1 MENKP
6 SQIYMDK
13 HEICLAKNDDD
24 QYFPFT
30 YKNNKGDWVVPLKGD
45 IIFDWIT
52 YVKRTV
58 GSEINPITRKKVAG
72 NLNPMQW
79 GISINI
85 INSLI
90 EYKTDIYSLMA
101 SRQTGRHTCPLKPNM
116 GIGVKRNEVLSE
128 EAIIANSRLKGLKVG
143 GNSNEYQT
151 QSVGDEITFPRDL
164 MFDS

>member
-6 SQIYMDK
+6 KQIYLDK
-13 HEICLAKNDDD
+13 HEICLALNEDG

-30 YKNNKGDWVVPLKGD
+30 YKNKDDDWVVPLKGD

-79 GISINI
+79 GMSINI

-90 EYKTDIYSLMA
+90 EYKTEIYSIMA
-101 SRQTGRHTCPLKPNM
+101 SRQTGR
-116 GIGVKRNEVLSE
+116 
-128 EAIIANSRLKGLKVG
+128 
-143 GNSNEYQT
+143 
-151 QSVGDEITFPRDL
+151 
-164 MFDS
+164 